1 MDTKK
6 LIEEVLADLG
16 NNKPLTE
23 VSSKIQIIVR
33 LLGDDSL
40 KSWYNC
46 EFVTGYH
53 NEELPQYRI
62 SQAAEIKADY
72 LESRGFDILSI
83 KGQNVPVAN
92 LGFDKYTQI
101 MTIKFKD
108 TISSIIEYSKHPSEV
123 SMSLS
128 PYEQV
133 IVQKVLGQVQIQS
146 VHKVIPPS
154 VFQTI
159 IDNVQGRIID
169 LFIDL
174 DEKVFN
180 GELDI
185 HSGEAKKEIQ
195 QVITNNIT
203 AAIVQTGSGTIN
215 AQNSTIAAN
224 NETAINDETKQKLN
238 ALVDQIEQIV
248 KDNDEEFNDIAQEI
262 VDIRL
267 ELQSASPQPKIL
279 NRAFKALS
287 WGTSTACKTL
297 IEELVEKAVGLL

>member
-1 MDTKK
+1 MDAKK
-6 LIEEVLADLG
+6 LIEEVLTDLG

-46 EFVTGYH
+46 EFVTGY
-53 NEELPQYRI
+53 NDEELPKYRI

-72 LESRGFDILSI
+72 LEPRGYNILAVS
-83 KGQNVPVAN
+83 GQNVPVAN
-92 LGFDKYTQI
+92 LGLDKYTQI

-108 TISSIIEYSKHPSEV
+108 TIPSIIECSKHPSKV
-123 SMSLS
+123 SMSLT
-128 PYEQV
+128 PYEQAM
-133 IVQKVLGQVQIQS
+133 VQKVLGRVQIQS

-174 DEKVFN
+174 DVKVFN
-180 GELDI
+180 GKLDI

-203 AAIVQTGSGTIN
+203 AAIVQTGSGTIS
-215 AQNSTIAAN
+215 ATNSTIAAN
-224 NETAINDETKQKLN
+224 IENSVNEDTKQKLN
-238 ALVDQIEQIV
+238 ALVDQIEEIV
-248 KDNDEEFNDIAQEI
+248 KSNDEEFNDIAQEI
-262 VDIRL
+262 VDIRS
-267 ELQSASPQPKIL
+267 ELLSASPQPKL
-279 NRAFKALS
+279 LKRAFKALS
-287 WGTSTACKTL
+287 WGTSAACKAL
-297 IEELVEKAVGLL
+297 VEELVEKAIELL

>member
-6 LIEEVLADLG
+6 LIEEVLTDLG
-16 NNKPLTE
+16 NNKPLTD

-33 LLGDDSL
+33 LLGDDKL
-40 KSWYNC
+40 KSWYDC
-46 EFVTGYH
+46 EFVKGYH
-53 NEELPQYRI
+53 DEELPQYRI

-72 LESRGFDILSI
+72 LEPRGFNILAVS
-83 KGQNVPVAN
+83 GQNVPVAN
-92 LGFDKYTQI
+92 LGLDKYTQI

-108 TISSIIEYSKHPSEV
+108 TIPSIIEYSKHPSQV

-133 IVQKVLGQVQIQS
+133 LVQEVLGQVQIQS
-146 VHKVIPPS
+146 VHKVISPS

-185 HSGEAKKEIQ
+185 HSGEAIKEIQ

-203 AAIVQTGSGTIN
+203 AAIVQTAPGTIN
-215 AQNSTIAAN
+215 ANNSTIATN
-224 NETAINDETKQKLN
+224 IENSVNDDTKQKLN
-238 ALVDQIEQIV
+238 VLVDQIEQIA

-262 VDIRL
+262 VDIRS
-267 ELQSASPQPKIL
+267 ELQSASPQPKL
-279 NRAFKALS
+279 LKRAFKALS
-287 WGTSTACKTL
+287 WGSSTACKAL
-297 IEELVEKAVGLL
+297 IEELVEKAVELL

>member
-1 MDTKK
+1 MDAKK
-6 LIEEVLADLG
+6 LIEEVLTDLG

-40 KSWYNC
+40 KSWYDC
-46 EFVTGYH
+46 EFVKGYH
-53 NEELPQYRI
+53 DEELPQYRI

-72 LESRGFDILSI
+72 LEPRGFNILAVS
-83 KGQNVPVAN
+83 GQNVPVAN
-92 LGFDKYTQI
+92 LGLDKYTQI
-101 MTIKFKD
+101 MMIKFKD
-108 TISSIIEYSKHPSEV
+108 TIPSIIEYSKHPSQV

-133 IVQKVLGQVQIQS
+133 LVQKVLGQVQIQS

-180 GELDI
+180 GELDV

-203 AAIVQTGSGTIN
+203 AAIVQTAAGTIN
-215 AQNSTIAAN
+215 ANNSTIAAN
-224 NETAINDETKQKLN
+224 IENSVNEDTKQKLN
-238 ALVDQIEQIV
+238 VLVDQIEQIA

-262 VDIRL
+262 VDIRS
-267 ELQSASPQPKIL
+267 ELQSALPQTKIL
-279 NRAFKALS
+279 KRAFKALS
-287 WGTSTACKTL
+287 WGSSTACKAL
-297 IEELVEKAVGLL
+297 IEELVDKAVGLL